1 MAKPTGDVR
10 KTSVTY
16 VNKLTYPKANKLM
29 RERVRDGRVGYKK
42 ERLSK
47 KALSSLWGLAPVKSQ
62 RELASDLWSDIPS
75 QGSGFWG

>member
-1 MAKPTGDVR
+1 
-10 KTSVTY
+10 
-16 VNKLTYPKANKLM
+16 M

-47 KALSSLWGLAPVKSQ
+47 KALSSLWGLAPVRSQ